1 MADETTTQS
10 TNALMS
16 WEDFVDQ
23 LRPLGAKLR
32 DRLPPELRKDPQVVQ
47 ESWRLLMSGLVRG
60 ISDALIGDRRHPI
73 FVPELHI
80 GQNLFQPNA
89 DTIYKTAMID
99 GAGSYRLR
107 GERGNV
113 RMFILAQLGPDTIRT
128 GKHSP
133 TLATCDFDSL
143 TLDKDGRFDVII
155 SQIRPDGYQGDWWEL
170 SPKAEKF
177 MLRIVGC
184 RWGDEREPRFGIDR
198 LDVPPSKGRHS
209 AADLSARLAEIP
221 AIAFNCAGAFP
232 DHVAQ
237 LRQQGHINS
246 LKVVDF
252 SNMTGL
258 SRQSYYEGAYDL
270 ADDEALLVEVKIPE
284 EVGYWSLILTNEIY
298 ETTDWYNNQSSL
310 NDTQA
315 VLDEDGIFRAVIS
328 ARDPGV
334 PNWLDTSGYPR
345 GAVQGRWFD
354 TDERPTPAMRKLKL
368 SGIRAALPAGTLT
381 VSPAERDAS
390 IRARRINAQMRTI
403 W

>member
-1 MADETTTQS
+1 
-10 TNALMS
+10 
-16 WEDFVDQ
+16 
-23 LRPLGAKLR
+23 
-32 DRLPPELRKDPQVVQ
+32 
-47 ESWRLLMSGLVRG
+47 
-60 ISDALIGDRRHPI
+60 
-73 FVPELHI
+73 
-80 GQNLFQPNA
+80 
-89 DTIYKTAMID
+89 
-99 GAGSYRLR
+99 
-107 GERGNV
+107 
-113 RMFILAQLGPDTIRT
+113 
-128 GKHSP
+128 
-133 TLATCDFDSL
+133 
-143 TLDKDGRFDVII
+143 
-155 SQIRPDGYQGDWWEL
+155 
-170 SPKAEKF
+170 
-177 MLRIVGC
+177 
-184 RWGDEREPRFGIDR
+184 
-198 LDVPPSKGRHS
+198 
-209 AADLSARLAEIP
+209 
-221 AIAFNCAGAFP
+221 
-232 DHVAQ
+232 
-237 LRQQGHINS
+237 
-246 LKVVDF
+246 
-252 SNMTGL
+252 MTGL